1 MTELVRRNELPLCA
15 TNGLMR
21 CNKQGVLVSLVNHFV
36 GEDKQ
41 PWRQGDA
48 EGPRGLEVDH

>member
-15 TNGLMR
+15 TNGLMH